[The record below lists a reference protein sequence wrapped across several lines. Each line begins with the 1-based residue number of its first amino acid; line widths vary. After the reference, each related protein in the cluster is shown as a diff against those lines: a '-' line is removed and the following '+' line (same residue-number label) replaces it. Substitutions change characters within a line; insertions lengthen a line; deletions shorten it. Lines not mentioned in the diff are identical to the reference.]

1 MLESLDISR
10 TNIVNLPE
18 EVYNITSL
26 VELLADDIELN
37 QLKPE
42 IGQCIGMIFYE
53 ILQALYLYF
62 SVNII

>member
-26 VELLADDIELN
+26 VELLADDIELT

-42 IGQCIGMIFYE
+42 IG
-53 ILQALYLYF
+53 
-62 SVNII
+62 